1 MPPPGKSFRVCSSV
15 PHSDCTSFLQPSH
28 ATAAPIDVVLEADS
42 VARGSVPSRTSS
54 VKVPKCSGGESRLPN
69 HRREL
74 AFSDRK
80 CSISS
85 EPLFLS
91 LFLPIS
97 PSKGDQTGLLHSR
110 VRREC
115 PFPVYLRVSVA
126 ISTIELFLDIA
137 RYPSAHV
144 VFLIL
149 ILDRIV
155 VSQHPVGLLA
165 VSLPLPPSPSHS
177 VLLRPFLFFH
187 CPHISFHSH
196 LQLFHRN
203 EIAFIYFHSFVP
215 FDLYRYQICEIL

>member
-54 VKVPKCSGGESRLPN
+54 VKAPKCSGGESRLPN
-69 HRREL
+69 HRRGL

-80 CSISS
+80 CSISL

-91 LFLPIS
+91 LFLPVS

-126 ISTIELFLDIA
+126 ISSTIELFLDIA

-144 VFLIL
+144 VLLIL

-155 VSQHPVGLLA
+155 VSQHPVGLLV
-165 VSLPLPPSPSHS
+165 VSLSLPPSPS
-177 VLLRPFLFFH
+177 
-187 CPHISFHSH
+187 ISFCTSSSVSLLPLSSYFFPFTSSVSHSSVISSQRDC
-196 LQLFHRN
+196 LYLF
-203 EIAFIYFHSFVP
+203 P
-215 FDLYRYQICEIL
+215 